1 MIFYASGISINNS
14 VAIFDA
20 LVGKRNE
27 FLRTPKFGI
36 MEKNQDWRNNKY
48 ALPFTK
54 TTLLEIFFSAYG
66 CITIAIS
73 LLSGNPIFIPLIA
86 IQTIGFFYVAYLSII
101 QSKNNKNTADMY
113 LRSPAEIKLQD
124 VRANDTT
131 T

>member
-1 MIFYASGISINNS
+1 
-14 VAIFDA
+14 
-20 LVGKRNE
+20 
-27 FLRTPKFGI
+27 

-73 LLSGNPIFIPLIA
+73 LLTGNPIFIPLIA

-101 QSKNNKNTADMY
+101 QSKNNKNTANMY
-113 LRSPAEIKLQD
+113 LRSPAEVKIQD